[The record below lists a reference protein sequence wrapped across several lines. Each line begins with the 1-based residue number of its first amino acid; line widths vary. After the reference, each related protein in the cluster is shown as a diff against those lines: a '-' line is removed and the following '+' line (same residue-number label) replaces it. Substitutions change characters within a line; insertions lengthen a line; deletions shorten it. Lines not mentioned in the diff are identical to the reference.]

1 MLRRIIG
8 AGMVT
13 VLGTMI
19 GTTTPASWAQST
31 GTAGPASPTV
41 LGKPPAVPPGSA
53 PITPAVPSTPA
64 TPAPPI
70 SEPATTPEPEPV
82 TVPEPVVIAPE
93 PVIATPP
100 ATDVVDLTVAPLPI
114 AEREFSAEL
123 GLSAGGRSTVGGA
136 RITGRFLYQLASQ
149 DWFEGS
155 AIFNFGSSS
164 AACFR
169 DRNDARIC
177 EHGAVDGSA
186 VELSFG
192 VRRYFDQGSAYLP
205 FARAAIGLG
214 IARFADDDI
223 TGLIVPLHAGGGLRV
238 VVAPRFAIVGLAEL
252 TLGFGKFGGN
262 LGIEPQLGFGIS
274 AGVEF
279 STR

>member
-1 MLRRIIG
+1 MLRRIISG
-8 AGMVT
+8 LAVT
-13 VLGTMI
+13 VISTTVSAGRAQTNGTAAAPPNAAMS
-19 GTTTPASWAQST
+19 TTPPRSST
-31 GTAGPASPTV
+31 PPVVPA
-41 LGKPPAVPPGSA
+41 
-53 PITPAVPSTPA
+53 PA
-64 TPAPPI
+64 TPVPA
-70 SEPATTPEPEPV
+70 PATPVPAPVVIPDPVVVEPV
-82 TVPEPVVIAPE
+82 TVA
-93 PVIATPP
+93 AMP
-100 ATDVVDLTVAPLPI
+100 AVAESITQPGSSLPI

-123 GLSAGGRSTVGGA
+123 GLAAGGRSTIGGA

-169 DRNDARIC
+169 DRRNERIC
-177 EHGAVDGSA
+177 EHSALDGSG

-192 VRRYFDQGSAYLP
+192 VRRYFDQGGPYIP
-205 FARAAIGLG
+205 FARAAIGLA

-223 TGLIVPLHAGGGLRV
+223 TGLIVPLHAGGGLHV
-238 VVAPRFAIVGLAEL
+238 VVAPRVAIVGLAEL
-252 TLGFGKFGGN
+252 TLGVGRFSGN
-262 LGIEPQLGFGIS
+262 LGVEPQLGFGIS

>member
-1 MLRRIIG
+1 MLRRISG
-8 AGMVT
+8 AGSITVFAALLVT
-13 VLGTMI
+13 TAS
-19 GTTTPASWAQST
+19 ASWAQSN
-31 GTAGPASPTV
+31 GTVGPATA
-41 LGKPPAVPPGSA
+41 PAVVKPSAVTPSSA
-53 PITPAVPSTPA
+53 PIIPTAPS
-64 TPAPPI
+64 PPI
-70 SEPATTPEPEPV
+70 SDAPTNPGPADTQAPV
-82 TVPEPVVIAPE
+82 TVPD
-93 PVIATPP
+93 PVIVEPP
-100 ATDVVDLTVAPLPI
+100 APALTTVAVVALPI

-136 RITGRFLYQLASQ
+136 RVSGRFLYQLATQ

-169 DRNDARIC
+169 DRNNDRIC

-223 TGLIVPLHAGGGLRV
+223 TGLIVPLHVGGGLRV
-238 VVAPRFAIVGLAEL
+238 SVASRVAIVGLAEL
-252 TLGFGKFGGN
+252 TLGFGKFGSN
-262 LGIEPQLGFGIS
+262 LGVEPQFGFGIS

>member
-1 MLRRIIG
+1 MLRRIVIG
-8 AGMVT
+8 LAVT
-13 VLGTMI
+13 LI
-19 GTTTPASWAQST
+19 SSSASWAQPG
-31 GTAGPASPTV
+31 GT
-41 LGKPPAVPPGSA
+41 
-53 PITPAVPSTPA
+53 
-64 TPAPPI
+64 
-70 SEPATTPEPEPV
+70 
-82 TVPEPVVIAPE
+82 
-93 PVIATPP
+93 ATPP
-100 ATDVVDLTVAPLPI
+100 APTVPPLGAPPVVAAPEPAPVAIPDPVEVEPVAVAATPVVDAVPTQPGSSLPI

-123 GLSAGGRSTVGGA
+123 GLAAGGRSTVGGA

-169 DRNDARIC
+169 DRSNERIC
-177 EHGAVDGSA
+177 EHGALDGSG

-192 VRRYFDQGSAYLP
+192 VRRYFDQGSPYIP
-205 FARAAIGLG
+205 FARAAIGIG

-223 TGLIVPLHAGGGLRV
+223 TGIVVPLHAGGGLHV
-238 VVAPRFAIVGLAEL
+238 VVAPRVAIIGLADL
-252 TLGFGKFGGN
+252 TLGVGRFSSN

>member
-1 MLRRIIG
+1 MLRRIIN
-8 AGMVT
+8 ASVT
-13 VLGTMI
+13 TLTL
-19 GTTTPASWAQST
+19 TTVGVSWAQNG
-31 GTAGPASPTV
+31 GTA
-41 LGKPPAVPPGSA
+41 A
-53 PITPAVPSTPA
+53 PIAPTASTPTP
-64 TPAPPI
+64 TPAPPTVPPVTPTPTPTPTA
-70 SEPATTPEPEPV
+70 STPSTTPTP
-82 TVPEPVVIAPE
+82 TVP
-93 PVIATPP
+93 ATPP
-100 ATDVVDLTVAPLPI
+100 APTTMPDLGVVEPSTVEATPPVAELVAPIDPSLPI

-123 GLSAGGRSTVGGA
+123 GLAAGGRATVGGA

-169 DRNDARIC
+169 DRNNDRIC
-177 EHGAVDGSA
+177 EHSALDGSG

-192 VRRYFDQGSAYLP
+192 VRRYFDQGGPYLP
-205 FARAAIGLG
+205 FARVALGIG

-223 TGLIVPLHAGGGLRV
+223 TGLVLPLHAGGGLHV
-238 VVAPRFAIVGLAEL
+238 VVAPRIAIVGLAEL
-252 TLGFGKFGGN
+252 TLGLGTFTGN
-262 LGIEPQLGFGIS
+262 LGVEPQLGFGIS